1 LRGLSR
7 EVERG
12 KTYYEAE
19 TTVNGKSR
27 DILMDA
33 TGAIVEVKEA
43 TAFESIPDAA
53 QKALRT
59 KAGSGKIL
67 RVESVTKGST
77 VGYEAVIEKT
87 ARRPKSPLVPTAALI
102 SNTEIRHCGR
112 RIFLKLSVGFWIL
125 AATAALATA
134 AEAPGLK
141 VTKKY
146 PVPRPRWW
154 RRLPA
159 HKVPG

>member
-1 LRGLSR
+1 MGKRIASRTAARDRSVWVAFAALTVFAAETRVQMKDLPPPVQKTVQEQIKTAKLRGLSR

-33 TGAIVEVKEA
+33 SGAIVEVEEA
-43 TAFESIPDAA
+43 TAFESIPEAA

-77 VGYEAVIEKT
+77 VIEKNGKRSEV
-87 ARRPKSPLVPTAALI
+87 AVNA
-102 SNTEIRHCGR
+102 GG
-112 RIFLKLSVGFWIL
+112 SVN
-125 AATAALATA
+125 
-134 AEAPGLK
+134 K
-141 VTKKY
+141 
-146 PVPRPRWW
+146 
-154 RRLPA
+154 
-159 HKVPG
+159 